1 MNFII
6 KTNMLKTCN
15 FNLSIHNTAI
25 RRAKMNKLVKFMSLS
40 MDINQISKLMI
51 LKKIKPMNNL
61 RN

>member
-1 MNFII
+1 
-6 KTNMLKTCN
+6 MLKTCN